1 MALRKTSTHDAKTA
15 TRDGPVVPATMKAA
29 VIDRFG
35 PPEVFTIQTEPVP
48 EVGAHEVLIA
58 LHASGVG
65 FWDAKIRDG
74 TWASGRERFP
84 LVLGTD
90 GAGVVVAKGD
100 RVRRFDLGDPVWAY
114 EYENPKG
121 GFYAEYVAVHA
132 DHAGPAPESLDLLQ
146 AGAAAVTGLTA
157 LQGVDDHLHVHSGQT
172 VLIFGASG
180 AVGTLATQ
188 FAKLRKARVLATAS
202 GRDAATLVRKLG
214 ADEVFD
220 PRSEDAVEQVRAFAP
235 DGIDAVLALAGGDA
249 LERCLELVRDG
260 GRIAYPNGVEP
271 EPRHRDNVKI
281 VAYDAE
287 ADPRQFERLNHAVEE
302 AHLQVPIAAVCLLD
316 QVAKAH
322 ERLEQGHVLG
332 RIVLLIRQ
340 DKDEPG

>member
-35 PPEVFTIQTEPVP
+35 PPEVFTIQTKPVP

-84 LVLGTD
+84 LVLGTN
-90 GAGVVVAKGD
+90 GARIVVAKGE
-100 RVRRFDLGDPVWAY
+100 RIRRFDIGDRVWAY
-114 EYENPKG
+114 AYENPKG
-121 GFYAEYVAVHA
+121 GFYAEYVAVDA
-132 DHAGPAPESLDLLQ
+132 EQAGRAPESLDLLH

-157 LQGVDDHLHVHSGQT
+157 LQGIDDHLHVHSGET

-180 AVGTLATQ
+180 AVGTLAVQ

-202 GRDAATLVRKLG
+202 GHDAATLVRKLG

-220 PRSEDAVEQVRAFAP
+220 ARKEDAVEQLRGLAP
-235 DGIDAVLALAGGDA
+235 EGIHAVLALAGGDA
-249 LERCLELVRDG
+249 LERCLELVRAG
-260 GRIAYPNGVEP
+260 GSIAYPNGVEP
-271 EPRHRDNVKI
+271 EPRHRGKVK
-281 VAYDAE
+281 VVPYDAE
-287 ADPRQFERLNHAVEE
+287 ADPRQFERLERAVEE
-302 AHLQVPIAAVCLLD
+302 AHLEVPIAAVFPLE
-316 QVAKAH
+316 QAAKAH
-322 ERLEQGHVLG
+322 QRIEQGHVPG
-332 RIVLLIRQ
+332 RIVLRIRE
-340 DKDEPG
+340 DKEGT